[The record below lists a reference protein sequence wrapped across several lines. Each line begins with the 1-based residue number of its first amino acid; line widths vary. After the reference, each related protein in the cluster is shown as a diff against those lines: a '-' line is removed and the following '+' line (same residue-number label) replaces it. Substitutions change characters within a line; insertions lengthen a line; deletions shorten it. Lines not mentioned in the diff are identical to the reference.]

1 MNRLQKKCVL
11 VSAGFH
17 LLLLVILLVGPA
29 FVSSRNKRDDTPVLT
44 FIPMITTDAQVA
56 GGGNPNAAPLAP
68 APVPPAPQPPVKPPP
83 PRPQPIKE
91 IVRPPEPSP
100 EPMEKKRKLPKVS
113 TTVVRRPQPT
123 APKSSSPINN
133 AEARRRE
140 AVDRALRNLRN
151 ELSSSTTV
159 DMPGPGGG
167 GPTYAN
173 FLQSVKT
180 VYANAWIV
188 PDGVTDDQATA
199 EASVTIAR
207 DGTVLNAR
215 ILRRSGNAL
224 ADESVEVVLRRVK
237 FVVPLPEDTK
247 ENQRTVTIKFSV
259 KARRGLG

>member
-56 GGGNPNAAPLAP
+56 GGGNPNVAPPSP
-68 APVPPAPQPPVKPPP
+68 APEPPAPQPQVKPPS
-83 PRPQPIKE
+83 
-91 IVRPPEPSP
+91 PSP
-100 EPMEKKRKLPKVS
+100 KPLERKRQLPKVS
-113 TTVVRRPQPT
+113 TKRVTRPQLK
-123 APKSSSPINN
+123 AQKSSSSVNN

-173 FLQSVKT
+173 FLQAVKT
-180 VYANAWIV
+180 IYANAWIV
-188 PDGVTDDQATA
+188 PDGVTDDQATTT
-199 EASVTIAR
+199 ASVTIAR

-215 ILRRSGNAL
+215 ILRPSGNAL
-224 ADESVEVVLRRVK
+224 ADESVEIVLRRVK
-237 FVVPLPEDTK
+237 FAAPLPEDAK